1 MEHGA
6 EPEVAP
12 VEKKKSKGPLI
23 GILVAAVLV
32 VGAGAAGA
40 VMGPKFFPKPAAQPK
55 HDDEAQP
62 EDDKSSTDDKA
73 PDDDKAADD
82 KATDD
87 KATDD
92 SSGDG
97 EEKHVEFK
105 AGSGEV
111 KDITNLAAIIVDTR
125 SADGQVRHLKIAL
138 SIEHPE
144 GVKEADFKSY
154 VPRAREAAIWYLR
167 THDFEELSAPKNFD
181 KLRKEL
187 NDNIIAA
194 VGKKRARRVL
204 ITDFV
209 AQ

>member
-1 MEHGA
+1 MEEQGADHGH
-6 EPEVAP
+6 AP

-23 GILVAAVLV
+23 GVIIAAVLV

-40 VMGPKFFPKPAAQPK
+40 VMGPKFFSKPAAAQKPPEAEAPA
-55 HDDEAQP
+55 DDEKSSD
-62 EDDKSSTDDKA
+62 EKGSDDKGS
-73 PDDDKAADD
+73 DDDQADD
-82 KATDD
+82 NSSNSDD
-87 KATDD
+87 
-92 SSGDG
+92 
-97 EEKHVEFK
+97 EKHVESK
-105 AGSGEV
+105 AGSKEV
-111 KDITNLAAIIVDTR
+111 KEVTNLQPIVVDTR

-144 GVKEADFKSY
+144 TVKEAEFKAY

-181 KLRKEL
+181 KLRKDL
-187 NDNIIAA
+187 NDNIINA

>member
-1 MEHGA
+1 MDDTGADHGQ
-6 EPEVAP
+6 AP
-12 VEKKKSKGPLI
+12 VEKKKGKGPLI
-23 GILVAAVLV
+23 GIIIAAVLV

-40 VMGPKFFPKPAAQPK
+40 VMGPKFFAKPAPQAQK
-55 HDDEAQP
+55 NADEA
-62 EDDKSSTDDKA
+62 ESA
-73 PDDDKAADD
+73 DDKAAGDD
-82 KATDD
+82 KAAEDD
-87 KATDD
+87 EKPSEDTAAD
-92 SSGDG
+92 GD
-97 EEKHVEFK
+97 EKQVEHK
-105 AGSGEV
+105 GGLGDVKEV
-111 KDITNLAAIIVDTR
+111 TNLSPIVVDTR

-144 GVKEADFKSY
+144 TFKEAEFKSY

-181 KLRKEL
+181 KLRKDL
-187 NDNIIAA
+187 NENIINA

>member
-1 MEHGA
+1 MDEQGTDHGQ
-6 EPEVAP
+6 AP
-12 VEKKKSKGPLI
+12 VEKKKGKGPLI
-23 GILVAAVLV
+23 GIIVAAVLV

-40 VMGPKFFPKPAAQPK
+40 VMGPKFFAKPVPTKPA
-55 HDDEAQP
+55 DGEAEP
-62 EDDKSSTDDKA
+62 EEEKPSGE
-73 PDDDKAADD
+73 DKAAE
-82 KATDD
+82 
-87 KATDD
+87 
-92 SSGDG
+92 
-97 EEKHVEFK
+97 EEKAEEPSDEEHVEK
-105 AGSGEV
+105 KSAAGEV
-111 KDITNLAAIIVDTR
+111 KAITNLAPIVVDTR

-144 GVKEADFKSY
+144 AMKEAEFKAY

-181 KLRKEL
+181 KLRKDL
-187 NDNIIAA
+187 NDNIINA

>member
-1 MEHGA
+1 MDEQGTDHGQ
-6 EPEVAP
+6 AP
-12 VEKKKSKGPLI
+12 VEKKKGKGPLI
-23 GILVAAVLV
+23 GIIIAAVLV

-40 VMGPKFFPKPAAQPK
+40 VMGPKFFAKPAPQAQKPAE
-55 HDDEAQP
+55 EA
-62 EDDKSSTDDKA
+62 EAADDKSSG
-73 PDDDKAADD
+73 DDKAADD
-82 KATDD
+82 DQASDD
-87 KATDD
+87 TASD
-92 SSGDG
+92 GD
-97 EEKHVEFK
+97 EKQVEHK

-111 KDITNLAAIIVDTR
+111 KEVTNLAPIVVDTR

-144 GVKEADFKSY
+144 TFKEAEFKSY

-181 KLRKEL
+181 KLRKDL
-187 NDNIIAA
+187 NDNIINA

>member
-1 MEHGA
+1 MDEQGTDHGQ
-6 EPEVAP
+6 AP
-12 VEKKKSKGPLI
+12 VEKKKGKGPLI
-23 GILVAAVLV
+23 GIIVAAVLV

-40 VMGPKFFPKPAAQPK
+40 VMGPKFFAKPVPTKPA
-55 HDDEAQP
+55 DGEAES
-62 EDDKSSTDDKA
+62 EDDKAS
-73 PDDDKAADD
+73 
-82 KATDD
+82 
-87 KATDD
+87 
-92 SSGDG
+92 G
-97 EEKHVEFK
+97 EEHGEKK
-105 AGSGEV
+105 SAAGEV
-111 KDITNLAAIIVDTR
+111 KEVTNLAPIVVDTR

-144 GVKEADFKSY
+144 AMKEAEFKAY

-181 KLRKEL
+181 KLRKDL
-187 NDNIIAA
+187 NDNIINA

>member
-1 MEHGA
+1 MDEQGSGHDQ
-6 EPEVAP
+6 AP
-12 VEKKKSKGPLI
+12 VEKKKGKGPLI
-23 GILVAAVLV
+23 GIVIAAVLV

-40 VMGPKFFPKPAAQPK
+40 VMGPRFFSKPAAQQK
-55 HDDEAQP
+55 TAEQEAQV
-62 EDDKSSTDDKA
+62 EDEKAAADDKSSDDKSDEA
-73 PDDDKAADD
+73 ANDD
-82 KATDD
+82 
-87 KATDD
+87 
-92 SSGDG
+92 
-97 EEKHVEFK
+97 EKHVEHK

-111 KDITNLAAIIVDTR
+111 KEITNLAPIIVDTR
-125 SADGQVRHLKIAL
+125 SVDGQVRHLKIAL

-144 GVKEADFKSY
+144 TVKEAEFKSY

-181 KLRKEL
+181 KLRKDL
-187 NDNIIAA
+187 NDNIINA

>member
-1 MEHGA
+1 MEEQGGDHGH
-6 EPEVAP
+6 AP

-23 GILVAAVLV
+23 GIIIAAVLV

-40 VMGPKFFPKPAAQPK
+40 VMGPKFFSKPAAAQKPP
-55 HDDEAQP
+55 EAEAP
-62 EDDKSSTDDKA
+62 AEEEKASDDKGSDDKGSEDE
-73 PDDDKAADD
+73 P
-82 KATDD
+82 
-87 KATDD
+87 DD
-92 SSGDG
+92 SSGSTDD
-97 EEKHVEFK
+97 EKHVESK
-105 AGSGEV
+105 GSTRDVKEV
-111 KDITNLAAIIVDTR
+111 TNLAPIVVDTR

-144 GVKEADFKSY
+144 TVKEAEFKAY

-181 KLRKEL
+181 KLRKDL
-187 NDNIIAA
+187 NDNIISA

>member
-1 MEHGA
+1 MEEQGADHGQ
-6 EPEVAP
+6 AP
-12 VEKKKSKGPLI
+12 VEKKKGKGPLI
-23 GILVAAVLV
+23 GIIIAAVLV

-40 VMGPKFFPKPAAQPK
+40 VMGPKFFAKPAAEKPK
-55 HDDEAQP
+55 SAEAEAEP
-62 EDDKSSTDDKA
+62 EDEKSSGDDKA
-73 PDDDKAADD
+73 SGEDKAA
-82 KATDD
+82 
-87 KATDD
+87 
-92 SSGDG
+92 
-97 EEKHVEFK
+97 EEKADEPADEEHVEK
-105 AGSGEV
+105 KSASGEV
-111 KDITNLAAIIVDTR
+111 KEITNLAPIVVDTR

-144 GVKEADFKSY
+144 TMKEAEFKAY

-187 NDNIIAA
+187 NDNILNA

>member
-1 MEHGA
+1 MDEQGTDHGQ
-6 EPEVAP
+6 AP
-12 VEKKKSKGPLI
+12 VEKKKGKGPLI
-23 GILVAAVLV
+23 GIIVAAVLV

-40 VMGPKFFPKPAAQPK
+40 VMGPKFFAKPVPTKTAAG
-55 HDDEAQP
+55 EAES
-62 EDDKSSTDDKA
+62 EDDKAS
-73 PDDDKAADD
+73 
-82 KATDD
+82 
-87 KATDD
+87 
-92 SSGDG
+92 
-97 EEKHVEFK
+97 EEKTAEEEKADEPSDEEHVEK
-105 AGSGEV
+105 KSASGEV
-111 KDITNLAAIIVDTR
+111 KEITNLAPIVVDTR

-144 GVKEADFKSY
+144 AMKEAEFKAY

-181 KLRKEL
+181 KLRKDL
-187 NDNIIAA
+187 NDNIINA